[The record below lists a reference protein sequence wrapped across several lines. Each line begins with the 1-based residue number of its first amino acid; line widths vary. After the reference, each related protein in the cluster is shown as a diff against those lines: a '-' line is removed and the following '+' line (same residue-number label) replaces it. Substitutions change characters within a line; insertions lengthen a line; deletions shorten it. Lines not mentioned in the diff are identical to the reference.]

1 MTEYQKTTPHA
12 TGSTRQNG
20 APAVSDR
27 QSLTVGSE
35 GPIVLHDTHLLET
48 HQHFNRMNIPERR
61 PHAKGSGAFGE
72 FEVTEDVSKYTKALV
87 FQPGTKTET
96 LLRFS
101 TVAGELGSPDTW
113 RDVRGFAL
121 RFYSEEGNYDLVGNN
136 TPIFFLRDPM
146 KFTHFIRSQKRLPDS
161 GLRDATMQWDFW
173 TNNPESAHQVTY
185 LMGPRGLPR
194 TWREM
199 NGYGSHTYL
208 WVNAQGEKHWVK
220 YHFISQQGVHNL
232 SNDEATKIAGEN
244 ADFHRQDLFES
255 IAKGDHPKWDLYIQA
270 IPYEEGKTYRFNPF
284 DLTKTISQ
292 KDYPRIKVGT
302 LTLNRN
308 PENHFAQIESA
319 AFSPSNTV
327 PGIGL
332 SPDRMLLGR
341 AFAYHDAQL
350 YRVGAHVNQLPVNR
364 PKNAV
369 HNYAFDGQMWY
380 DHTGDRSTY
389 APNSNGDSWSDETG
403 PVDDGW
409 EADGTLTREAQ
420 ALRADDDDFGQAGTL
435 VREVFS
441 AQEREDFVETVA
453 GALKGVR
460 QDVQARAF
468 EYWKNV
474 DATIGQRIEDEVKR
488 HEGDGIPGV
497 EAGGEARI

>member
-1 MTEYQKTTPHA
+1 
-12 TGSTRQNG
+12 
-20 APAVSDR
+20 
-27 QSLTVGSE
+27 
-35 GPIVLHDTHLLET
+35 
-48 HQHFNRMNIPERR
+48 
-61 PHAKGSGAFGE
+61 
-72 FEVTEDVSKYTKALV
+72 
-87 FQPGTKTET
+87 
-96 LLRFS
+96 
-101 TVAGELGSPDTW
+101 
-113 RDVRGFAL
+113 
-121 RFYSEEGNYDLVGNN
+121 
-136 TPIFFLRDPM
+136 M

-284 DLTKTISQ
+284 DLTKTISK

-380 DHTGDRSTY
+380 DLSLIH
-389 APNSNGDSWSDETG
+389 
-403 PVDDGW
+403 
-409 EADGTLTREAQ
+409 
-420 ALRADDDDFGQAGTL
+420 
-435 VREVFS
+435 
-441 AQEREDFVETVA
+441 
-453 GALKGVR
+453 
-460 QDVQARAF
+460 
-468 EYWKNV
+468 
-474 DATIGQRIEDEVKR
+474 I
-488 HEGDGIPGV
+488 
-497 EAGGEARI
+497 